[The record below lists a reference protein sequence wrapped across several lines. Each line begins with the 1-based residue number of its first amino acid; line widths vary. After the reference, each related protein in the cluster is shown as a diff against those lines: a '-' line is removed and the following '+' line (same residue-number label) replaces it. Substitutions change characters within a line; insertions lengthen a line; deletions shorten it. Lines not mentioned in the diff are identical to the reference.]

1 MPCPETVVL
10 PSLIDQFC
18 LQARNNAWSNTRLS
32 RACAG
37 LSSEAFVAPRISFF
51 PSLRQTLQYILFVD
65 RCHLADL
72 TGVGRATVSWAELPD
87 TAAALGKAQLETDRR
102 LIALCDGL
110 DEPDLA
116 HVILIDRNDGV
127 DHRETVS
134 AILSHSF
141 VHQVHHR
148 GQVHAMLAGTSVPP
162 PQLDEFFLAQDVPA
176 RDEELRRL
184 GISMP
189 HDRAG
194 QCR

>member
-1 MPCPETVVL
+1 MP

-18 LQARNNAWSNTRLS
+18 LQARNNVWSNTRLS
-32 RACAG
+32 RACAE
-37 LSSEAFVAPRISFF
+37 LSPEAFAASRISFF
-51 PSLRQTLQYILFVD
+51 PSLCQTLQHILFVD
-65 RCHLADL
+65 RRYLADL
-72 TGVGRATVSWAELPD
+72 TGPGRATVSRAELPD
-87 TAAALGKAQLETDRR
+87 TAAALGEAQLETDRR

-116 HVILIDRNDGV
+116 RVVLIDRNDGI
-127 DHRETVS
+127 DHRETVC
-134 AILSHSF
+134 AILSHLF